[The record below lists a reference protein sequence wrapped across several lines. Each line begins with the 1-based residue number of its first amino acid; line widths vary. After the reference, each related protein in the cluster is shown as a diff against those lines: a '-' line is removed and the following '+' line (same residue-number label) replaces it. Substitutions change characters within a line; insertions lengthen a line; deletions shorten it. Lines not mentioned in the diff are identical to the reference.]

1 MKKQGQMRP
10 PTSPTGL
17 VFAVSVAML
26 INYID
31 RGNLATAV
39 PLIHDDLGLSST
51 QLGFLLSAFYYS
63 YVAFMIPAGWL
74 AERFGPN
81 RVLAGGVCVW
91 GLATFLTGFA
101 SGFWSLLAFRLMLGL
116 GESAGFPSASL
127 LFARGLKLTQIDF
140 ANGVLGFSYLVGP
153 SIGTVLG
160 GLLMPL
166 YGWRAVFIV
175 FGLLSLLWFL
185 PLLRIRSLPPE
196 QLPAAEG
203 SVGVDPAH
211 APPFSSILRQ
221 PGLWGA
227 GLGHF
232 ASNYNFYF
240 ILAWLPEYLVKERGF
255 TMEGMAYVA
264 GIAYLIN
271 AVSAFA
277 AGWVVA
283 GWTRSGRS
291 PNVFYKSIMA
301 FGHIASMGTMVGMM
315 MLPIEGSIA
324 CLCLFQFAIGI
335 SSPGTYAIPQIIAGP
350 LAAGRWVGVQ
360 NACGNLAGVFAPAIT
375 GLLLDLTGTFSSAF
389 ILAGAIN
396 VLGLVGWLWLLPR
409 VEPLDWS
416 KMLRVMPKPA
426 VA

>member
-1 MKKQGQMRP
+1 MNNQARARG
-10 PTSPTGL
+10 PTSPTAL
-17 VFAVSVAML
+17 VFTVSVAML
-26 INYID
+26 INYVD

-39 PLIHDDLGLSST
+39 PLIHDEFGLSST

-74 AERFGPN
+74 TERYGPN
-81 RVLAGGVCVW
+81 RVLAGGVFIW
-91 GLATFLTGFA
+91 GLATLLTGFA
-101 SGFWSLLAFRLMLGL
+101 TGFWTLLAFRLLLGV

-160 GLLMPL
+160 GLLMPI
-166 YGWRAVFIV
+166 YGWRAVFIG
-175 FGLLSLLWFL
+175 FGIGSMLWIL
-185 PLLRIRSLPPE
+185 PLFKIRSLPPE
-196 QLPAAEG
+196 LLPAAEG
-203 SVGVDPAH
+203 HVGLDPNDK
-211 APPFSSILRQ
+211 PPFASILRQ

-227 GLGHF
+227 SLGHF

-240 ILAWLPEYLVKERGF
+240 ILAWLPDYLVRERGF
-255 TMEGMAYVA
+255 SMESMAYVA

-271 AVSAFA
+271 AVSAFL
-277 AGWVVA
+277 AGWAVSA
-283 GWTRSGRS
+283 WTRSGRS

-301 FGHIASMGTMVGMM
+301 FGHIASMGTMVGMVV
-315 MLPIEGSIA
+315 LPIQGSIA
-324 CLCLFQFAIGI
+324 CLCLFQFAVGI

-375 GLLLDLTGTFSSAF
+375 GLLLDLTGKFSGAF
-389 ILAGAIN
+389 MLAGAIN
-396 VLGLVGWLWLLPR
+396 ILGLVGWVWMLPR
-409 VEPLDWS
+409 IAPLDWS
-416 KMLRVMPKPA
+416 KVSRPA
-426 VA
+426 RAPTAA